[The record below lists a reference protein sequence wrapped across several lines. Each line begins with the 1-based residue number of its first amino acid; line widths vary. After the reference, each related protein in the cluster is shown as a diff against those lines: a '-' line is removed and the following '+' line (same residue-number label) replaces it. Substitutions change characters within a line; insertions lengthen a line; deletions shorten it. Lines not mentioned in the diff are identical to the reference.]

1 MAKRPALARRIKGK
15 AKKTNRFATSNDPD
29 MTPLINCIFL
39 LLVFFMVATTFLN
52 TKGLSVD
59 LPGGQGDDSARASK
73 DINIVIEKGGAIQ
86 VNGKPTTTEQ
96 LAKTIGGIVEA
107 DNIKNVIIEAH
118 RTVRHQEV
126 VRVVDIARG
135 QGIEAV
141 AFAKSAEG

>member
-1 MAKRPALARRIKGK
+1 MPKRPALARRVRGK
-15 AKKTNRFATSNDPD
+15 SQKVNRFATSNDPD

-86 VNGKPTTTEQ
+86 VNGKPTTTDN
-96 LAKTIGGIVEA
+96 LAETIGEIVEA
-107 DNIKNVIIEAH
+107 DK
-118 RTVRHQEV
+118 TVRHQTV

>member
-1 MAKRPALARRIKGK
+1 MAIRPALARRIRRKS
-15 AKKTNRFATSNDPD
+15 KKSARFNTSDDPD

-59 LPGGQGDDSARASK
+59 LPGGQGNDSSRASK
-73 DINIVIEKGGAIQ
+73 DINIVINENGSVQ
-86 VNGKPTTTEQ
+86 VNGEDAIDNE
-96 LAKTIGGIVEA
+96 LANRIGKIVKA

-118 RTVRHQEV
+118 RSVPHQRVVKVVDV
-126 VRVVDIARG
+126 VRG
-135 QGIEAV
+135 EGIEAV

>member
-1 MAKRPALARRIKGK
+1 MPKRPALARRIRGK
-15 AKKTNRFATSNDPD
+15 AKKGNHFATSNDPD

-39 LLVFFMVATTFLN
+39 LLVFFMVATTFVN

-59 LPGGQGDDSARASK
+59 LPGGQGNDSSRASK
-73 DINIVIEKGGAIQ
+73 DINIVIEEGGGIQ
-86 VNGKPTTTEQ
+86 VNGNPTTTEQ
-96 LAKTIGGIVEA
+96 LAATIGKIVVE

-118 RTVRHQEV
+118 RTVRHQKV
-126 VRVVDIARG
+126 IQVVDIARG

>member
-1 MAKRPALARRIKGK
+1 MPKRPALARRVRGK
-15 AKKTNRFATSNDPD
+15 SQKVNRFATSNDPD

-86 VNGKPTTTEQ
+86 VNGKPTTTED
-96 LAKTIGGIVEA
+96 LAETIGEIVEA

-118 RTVRHQEV
+118 RTVRHQTV

>member
-1 MAKRPALARRIKGK
+1 MPKRPALARRIRGK
-15 AKKTNRFATSNDPD
+15 RQKKDRFATSMDPD

-39 LLVFFMVATTFLN
+39 LLVFFMVATTFVN

-59 LPGGQGDDSARASK
+59 LPGGQADDSSRVSK
-73 DINIVIEKGGAIQ
+73 DINIVIEEGGAIQ

-96 LAKTIGGIVEA
+96 LAERIGAIVEA
-107 DNIKNVIIEAH
+107 DNIKNAIIEAH
-118 RTVRHQEV
+118 RTVRHQRV
-126 VRVVDIARG
+126 IQVVDIARG

>member
-1 MAKRPALARRIKGK
+1 MPKRPALARRIKGK
-15 AKKTNRFATSNDPD
+15 ARNNARFATSTDPD

-59 LPGGQGDDSARASK
+59 LPGGQGDDSSRASK
-73 DINIVIEKGGAIQ
+73 DINIVIEKDGAIQ
-86 VNGKPTTTEQ
+86 VNGELTTTEQ
-96 LAKTIGGIVEA
+96 LAERIGNIVQS

-118 RTVRHQEV
+118 RTVRHQTV
-126 VRVVDIARG
+126 VQVVDIARG
-135 QGIEAV
+135 QGIQAV